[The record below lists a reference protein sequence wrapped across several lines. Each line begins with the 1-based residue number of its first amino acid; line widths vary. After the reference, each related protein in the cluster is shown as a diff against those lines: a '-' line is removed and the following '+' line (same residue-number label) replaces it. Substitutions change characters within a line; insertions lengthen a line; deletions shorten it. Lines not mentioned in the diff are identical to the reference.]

1 MVKFLTTT
9 NTSAK
14 IEKIIQQAK
23 KEVTLI
29 TAYLKLAQTF
39 YDRLI
44 EADYRNVNI
53 RLVYG
58 KEEKLKKEDLEKI
71 KKLKNLELRFC
82 ENLHAKCYFN
92 ENLMVLTSMNLHQFS
107 QSNNREMGVLIK
119 LEDKNDE
126 ELFLNAKKEADLII
140 NASIKIDTLNSES
153 RGEGKETKLELNAVE
168 QKLYKGLK
176 SFRFKTSE
184 KEHLPAYMVFRDKEL
199 KNIAI
204 QQPKTKEELLNIK
217 GIAIKK
223 YEKYGE
229 EVLKIVNKFRD

>member
-14 IEKIIQQAK
+14 IVKIIKQAK
-23 KEVTLI
+23 KELTLI
-29 TAYLKLAQTF
+29 TPYIKLAQTF

-44 EADYRNVNI
+44 EADKRNVNI

-58 KEEKLKKEDLEKI
+58 KKEKQEDLEKI
-71 KKLKNLELRFC
+71 KKLKHLGLYFC

-92 ENLMVLTSMNLHQFS
+92 ENLMVITSMNLLEFS
-107 QSNNREMGVLIK
+107 QTNNREMGVQIK
-119 LEDKNDE
+119 REDEEDK
-126 ELFLNAKKEADLII
+126 ELFHNAIEEADLILE
-140 NASIKIDTLNSES
+140 ASKIKIDRLNSKS
-153 RGEGKETKLELNAVE
+153 KEEKKEPDIVLDAEE
-168 QKLYKGLK
+168 QKLYKLLK
-176 SFRFKTSE
+176 SFRYKVTE
-184 KEHLPAYMVFRDKEL
+184 KEKIPAYMVFHDTDL
-199 KNIAI
+199 KNIAS

-229 EVLKIVNKFRD
+229 DVLKIVNEFKS